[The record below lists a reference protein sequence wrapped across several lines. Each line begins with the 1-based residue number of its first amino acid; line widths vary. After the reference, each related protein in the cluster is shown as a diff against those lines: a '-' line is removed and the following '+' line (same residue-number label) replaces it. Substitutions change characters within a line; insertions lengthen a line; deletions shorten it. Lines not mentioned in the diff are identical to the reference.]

1 MFQFVEFAES
11 GEALDADAGDT
22 AFFDRIV
29 TSDAGGQIAS
39 LEDLVKFAKERYP
52 DHYAADAWK
61 SPLDKPYGLNA
72 MRRLWASYLHW
83 GEVLRY
89 RDRVEMVKEDQQ

>member
-39 LEDLVKFAKERYP
+39 LEDLAKFATRS
-52 DHYAADAWK
+52 ATRTT
-61 SPLDKPYGLNA
+61 
-72 MRRLWASYLHW
+72 MRRTHGSC
-83 GEVLRY
+83 RSTN
-89 RDRVEMVKEDQQ
+89 RMVSTRCGDCGRLICTGGKCCATGTGSRW